1 MNRSFFSQMLV
12 SGVLFTSFFNF
23 SSESSAA
30 AYKLDAAHTEIGFSI
45 KHLMIST
52 VKGRFN
58 KFDGGFDYD
67 EKSKSLSKVD
77 IKIESASIDTND
89 KKRDEHL
96 QSPDFF
102 DTKKVSTIEFKADKI
117 SNVEIGKTF
126 KVPGTLTMHGTSKP
140 VSLDVEFKGTAT
152 DPWGNEKV
160 VFGATAKIKRADW
173 GMSWNKSLD
182 KGGVVVGEEVT
193 VVIEAEGNK
202 SK

>member
-1 MNRSFFSQMLV
+1 MRNK
-12 SGVLFTSFFNF
+12 LFTSVLFIILALGLTQNAR
-23 SSESSAA
+23 AA
-30 AYKLDAAHTEIGFSI
+30 TYKLDGSHTEIGFAV

-58 KFDGGFDYD
+58 KFEGGFDYD
-67 EKSKSLSKVD
+67 EKSKTISKIDVKMD
-77 IKIESASIDTND
+77 TSSIDTND

-102 DTKKVSTIEFKADKI
+102 DAKKFASLEFKADKL
-117 SNVEIGKTF
+117 SNVEPGKSF
-126 KVPGTLTMHGTSKP
+126 KLPGTLTMHGVSKP
-140 VSLDVEFKGTAT
+140 VTLEVEFKGTAT

-160 VFGATAKIKRADW
+160 VFGASTKVKRADW

-182 KGGVVVGEEVT
+182 KGGFVVGEDVT
-193 VVIEAEGNK
+193 IMIEAEGNK